1 MHLYFRR
8 GLALCVVPFMLLPS
22 QGLTADRFNPAAL
35 EIDAPQAVKV
45 DLSQF
50 SQRDSQAAG
59 VYRVDIEI
67 NGETR
72 SSEAVTFA
80 RAQNGTLVPQF
91 TLEKWQSLGINTGQI
106 ATLLNNQPA
115 RVVTEPQREMP
126 EVATAFDFARQ
137 RLKISVPQALLNR
150 TAQGEVDPSLW
161 DDGIPALLL
170 NYSLSGARSWMAGN
184 STDNHFLNLRSGA
197 NLTGWRLRNYSTLSY
212 SPPTGDDWRSA
223 YSYLQHDV
231 RSLKGQFITGDTA
244 TPADVFDSVSFRGLQ
259 LISDDNML
267 PESLRGFAPTIR
279 GIARSSAQVT
289 VRQQGA
295 VIYQTYVTPGAF
307 AITDLYPASSSG
319 DLMVT
324 VTESNGESHTFSQP
338 FSAVPVMQR
347 EGRLKYAFSAGKYRS
362 FRSGARK
369 PYLGQGTAIYGL
381 SNGVTLYGGSQISD
395 HYHALNLGTGAI
407 VGDLG
412 SASLDATWARSQLGT
427 YIEQGLQYRLQY
439 AKTLADPGTTLSA
452 GINLYSGGD
461 YYNFNDA
468 SDWRNEDRND
478 NPAAKKSQYRA
489 ELTQTLNDG
498 KWGALALSWYQL
510 RYRGGMN
517 DQQTLSVNYN
527 ASIGEVSYGL
537 MISDSRTHDGFNDR
551 QIAFTASMPLGRT
564 IPDTWTSFSASG
576 GPHAPSL
583 YQAGINGT
591 LLKDKNLSY
600 NLSEGYGT
608 RGEGNSGN
616 VNASWL
622 GSAGQLGGGYTY
634 SRQNKQLNYSVQGSL
649 LGHAE
654 GITLGQPL
662 PGDLSALALVKAP
675 GAAGVKINNSTGL
688 YTDPR
693 GYAVVRYLNAYRRTR
708 VALDTTSLPGNV
720 DIDSNVLSVV
730 PGAGAVVLAP
740 FDTRTGGRLLITLHY
755 HGGLLPFGAMV
766 NLERQTGVSG
776 IVDENGQVY
785 LSGLPLEGV
794 LHVRWEGGACQAR
807 YAVPPQDLQRVT
819 QASAQCQ

>member
-1 MHLYFRR
+1 MHLDFRR
-8 GLALCVVPFMLLPS
+8 GLILCAAPFILWHAQS
-22 QGLTADRFNPAAL
+22 QADDRFNPAAL
-35 EIDAPQAVKV
+35 EIDAPHTVKV
-45 DLSQF
+45 DLTSF

-72 SSEAVTFA
+72 SSEDVTFA
-80 RAQNGTLVPQF
+80 RAQNGTLQPQF
-91 TLEKWQSLGINTGQI
+91 TLEKWQSLGIKTGQI
-106 ATLLNNQPA
+106 ATLLNDQPA
-115 RVVTEPQREMP
+115 RLITEPQREMP
-126 EVATAFDFARQ
+126 AVTTAFDFARQ
-137 RLKISVPQALLNR
+137 RLKISVPQSLLNQ
-150 TAQGEVDPSLW
+150 TAQGDVDPALW

-170 NYSLSGARSWMAGN
+170 NYSLSGAKSWMAGD
-184 STDNHFLNLRSGA
+184 STENHFLNLRSGA
-197 NLTGWRLRNYSTLSY
+197 NLIGWRLRNYSTLSY
-212 SPPTGDDWRSA
+212 SPPAGDEWRSA

-244 TPADVFDSVSFRGLQ
+244 TPADVFDSVSLRGLQ
-259 LISDDNML
+259 LVSDDNML

-295 VIYQTYVTPGAF
+295 VIYQTYVAPGAF

-362 FRSGARK
+362 FRAGARK
-369 PYLGQGTAIYGL
+369 PYLGQGTVIYGL
-381 SNGVTLYGGSQISD
+381 ANGITLYGGSQISD
-395 HYHALNLGTGAI
+395 NYHALNLGTGAI

-412 SASLDATWARSQLGT
+412 SASLDATWARSQLGRYT
-427 YIEQGLQYRLQY
+427 EQGLQYRLQY
-439 AKTLADPGTTLSA
+439 AKTLADSGTTLSA

-489 ELTQTLNDG
+489 DINQRLNDG

-510 RYRGGMN
+510 RYRDGLN
-517 DQQTLSVNYN
+517 DQRTLSLSYN
-527 ASIGEVSYGL
+527 GSIGDVSYGL
-537 MISDSRTHDGFNDR
+537 MISDSRAHDGFNDR

-564 IPDTWTSFSASG
+564 VPDTWASFTASG
-576 GPHAPSL
+576 GRNAPSL

-622 GSAGQLGGGYTY
+622 ASGGQLGGGYNY
-634 SRQNKQLNYSVQGSL
+634 SRQNKQVNYSVQGSL

-693 GYAVVRYLNAYRRTR
+693 GYAVVRYLSAYRRTR

-720 DIDSNVLSVV
+720 DLDSNVQSVV
-730 PGAGAVVLAP
+730 PGAGAVVLAA
-740 FDTRTGGRLLITLHY
+740 FDTRTGGRMLITLHY
-755 HGGLLPFGAMV
+755 RGGLLPFGAEV
-766 NLERQTGVSG
+766 SLAQHRAVSG
-776 IVDENGQVY
+776 IVDENGQAY
-785 LSGLPLEGV
+785 LSGLPPEGV
-794 LHVRWEGGACQAR
+794 LQVHWDGGACQAR
-807 YAVPPQDLQRVT
+807 YAIPAQDDQRVT
-819 QASAQCQ
+819 RTSAQCQ